1 MFTLKNTKPLWKYCI
16 YMKYVC
22 FSNCECFRLTGEFSY
37 TLSLKVIVML
47 GHVAS
52 AVVCKKEFL
61 LFHGF
66 PDCNGFV

>member
-1 MFTLKNTKPLWKYCI
+1 
-16 YMKYVC
+16 MKYVC

-37 TLSLKVIVML
+37 TLSLKVVVML

-52 AVVCKKEFL
+52 AGGFKKEFL

-66 PDCNGFV
+66 SDGNGFV